1 MPSDDTIGE
10 GDDRYSDNLTDDI
23 DRKLGVGQID
33 NNVQSWHHSE
43 YGDGGDIIADNAQW
57 WDNWGMTSC
66 RKNDDDNSY

>member
-33 NNVQSWHHSE
+33 NNVQS
-43 YGDGGDIIADNAQW
+43 
-57 WDNWGMTSC
+57 
-66 RKNDDDNSY
+66 